1 MLFDLQGP
9 RKTFVKAIYLG
20 LAILMAGGLVLFGIG
35 SDVNG
40 GLADVFGGS
49 PTGDIRS
56 SVEDGEK
63 AVQQDPKNKVAL
75 EDLIA
80 DRYALA
86 GAEENF
92 DPETGEFSEEGKQ
105 QLEAASKN
113 WTAYLK
119 LTDNKPDV
127 TTASYA
133 VSAFL
138 GLQDAEG
145 ATEAQ
150 EFITQQEPNAA
161 NYLALMLYALY
172 AGNQVVASGAEQQAL
187 KLAEGKAEL
196 KEVKDQIK
204 QAKDEIGQR
213 NEEIQKQIQEQF
225 AQQNQQSQGGG
236 IPSNP
241 FQGAGTGA
249 AGN

>member
-20 LAILMAGGLVLFGIG
+20 LAILMAGGLILFGIG
-35 SDVNG
+35 SEVNG
-40 GLADVFGGS
+40 GLADVFGGDG
-49 PTGDIRS
+49 TGDLRS
-56 SVEDGEK
+56 AVEKGEK
-63 AVQQDPKNKVAL
+63 KVQQDPKNKTAL

-80 DRYALA
+80 DRYSLA
-86 GAEENF
+86 GSEKNF
-92 DPETGEFSEEGKQ
+92 NPETGEFSEEGKQ
-105 QLEAASKN
+105 QLEAASKD
-113 WTAYLK
+113 WKAYLK
-119 LTDNKPDV
+119 LTKNEPDV

-138 GLQDAEG
+138 GLQDAKG
-145 ATEAQ
+145 ATQAQ

-172 AGNQVVASGAEQQAL
+172 AGDQVVASGAEVKARE
-187 KLAEGKAEL
+187 LAEDKAEL
-196 KEVKDQIK
+196 KEINSQIK

-225 AQQNQQSQGGG
+225 AQQNQQNQGGG

>member
-49 PTGDIRS
+49 PAGDLRKT
-56 SVEDGEK
+56 VEKSEE
-63 AVQQDPKNKVAL
+63 AVAKDPKNRTAL

-86 GAEENF
+86 GTEDNF
-92 DPETGEFSEEGKQ
+92 NPETGEFSEEGKA
-105 QLEAASKN
+105 QLEAATEDWK
-113 WTAYLK
+113 AYLK
-119 LTDNKPDV
+119 LTNNKPEV
-127 TTASYA
+127 TAASYA

-138 GLQDAEG
+138 GLQDAKG
-145 ATEAQ
+145 ATQAQ
-150 EFITQQEPNAA
+150 EFITQREPNAA

-172 AGNQVVASGAEQQAL
+172 AGDSVVASGAEVKARE
-187 KLAEGKAEL
+187 LAEGKAEL
-196 KEVKDQIK
+196 KEINAQIK
-204 QAKDEIGQR
+204 QAKEEIGQR
-213 NEEIQKQIQEQF
+213 NEEVQKQIQEQF
-225 AQQNQQSQGGG
+225 AQQSKQSQGGA

-241 FQGAGTGA
+241 FQGAGAGA
-249 AGN
+249 PAN